1 MIEIL
6 HLGLSYLWFNIFSA
20 TWWRIN
26 RTWTRKNSWSER
38 AKCPLW
44 PRSCHRI
51 TTLQSCYR
59 FNKVQPFNHTHPTSR
74 QWFALDCWALSKVT
88 HKLWFNNN
96 SSWKFEMT
104 SGNAAGVNE
113 SQSCYL
119 GSVWPWSTNELFDLK
134 WHWLITITLPGHVLT
149 MNRLCDLVWPLEHC
163 CAMIMI
169 SYWE

>member
-74 QWFALDCWALSKVT
+74 QWFALDRGALSKMT

-96 SSWKFEMT
+96 SPWKFEMT
-104 SGNAAGVNE
+104 SGNEPGVNE

-119 GSVWPWSTNELFDLK
+119 GSVWPWSNCLTWNDIDWLRLRYQVMFWPWTGCVTSFDLLNTVVL
-134 WHWLITITLPGHVLT
+134 WL
-149 MNRLCDLVWPLEHC
+149 W
-163 CAMIMI
+163 
-169 SYWE
+169 